1 MYQVAL
7 YIIWVCSEP
16 SGAVGNMIAG
26 YDANACVALSAACA
40 STLDSIPQLSAIP
53 SQMLSGLTVA
63 DICPCSCAGNF
74 NQRNIKYCFE
84 KLQNWDIFSIAIFIL
99 LDKQNILIAQTKLQ
113 NVWNWWFSLPEI
125 I

>member
-1 MYQVAL
+1 MYQVAV

-16 SGAVGNMIAG
+16 SGTLGNMIAG
-26 YDANACVALSAACA
+26 VNPDACVALSAACA

-74 NQRNIKYCFE
+74 NQKNLK
-84 KLQNWDIFSIAIFIL
+84 FSFKGGGFL
-99 LDKQNILIAQTKLQ
+99 LPGISYLARLWGVFK
-113 NVWNWWFSLPEI
+113 
-125 I
+125 